1 MAEPTTNPSRNINPL
16 LRYLPL
22 IAILILMWPL
32 GGQDVEVFGLDMSA
46 TVVGAAL
53 AILGAVFGMLAA
65 RGR

>member
-1 MAEPTTNPSRNINPL
+1 MAEPTTNPSRSANPL

>member
-1 MAEPTTNPSRNINPL
+1 MTEPTTTPSRNANPL

-32 GGQDVEVFGLDMSA
+32 GGQDVEVFGLEMSA

-53 AILGAVFGMLAA
+53 AILGALFGVLAA
-65 RGR
+65 RSR